1 MIRPRFFIENRS
13 FFTTS
18 DFFHADLLSDEN
30 GDWLHTFSAL
40 LAAATAAWHSL
51 FHHGPRSSFGVVGGG
66 DPVVWW
72 RFRKD
77 FAVRK
82 QSSSEFHWGHFDF
95 SKIQDDGLLIRR
107 VG

>member
-66 DPVVWW
+66 RSRGVVEIPE
-72 RFRKD
+72 RFCGEE
-77 FAVRK
+77 A
-82 QSSSEFHWGHFDF
+82 
-95 SKIQDDGLLIRR
+95 I
-107 VG
+107 